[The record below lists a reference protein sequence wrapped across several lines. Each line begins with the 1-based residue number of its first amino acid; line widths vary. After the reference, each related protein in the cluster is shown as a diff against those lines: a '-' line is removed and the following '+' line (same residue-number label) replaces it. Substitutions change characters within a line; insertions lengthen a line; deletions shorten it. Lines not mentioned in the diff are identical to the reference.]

1 MSFARGQARRCA
13 PSTRA
18 LVVLAVLGVA
28 VVAAMSAAPAS
39 ADTLSQKRAQ
49 AQAAERQLAA
59 IQHEAE
65 ARIEAYD
72 ADPPEVRE
80 HAERCC
86 G

>member
-1 MSFARGQARRCA
+1 M
-13 PSTRA
+13 
-18 LVVLAVLGVA
+18 VLAVLGVA

-49 AQAAERQLAA
+49 ARPPSAHLAA

-72 ADPPEVRE
+72 AI
-80 HAERCC
+80 HQSS
-86 G
+86 